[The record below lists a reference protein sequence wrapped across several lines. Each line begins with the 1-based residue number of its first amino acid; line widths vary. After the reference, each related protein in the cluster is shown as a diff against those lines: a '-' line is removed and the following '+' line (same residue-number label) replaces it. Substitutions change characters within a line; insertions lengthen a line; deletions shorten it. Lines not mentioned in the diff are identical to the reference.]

1 MNLRTGNG
9 ITRAR
14 GIDMT
19 VTRYGTTPCG
29 WVMRDGSVCQKPR
42 LIGLN
47 NKEAGSCID
56 HGEALR
62 ERARREYAEKR
73 KAKKARGNERR
84 G

>member
-19 VTRYGTTPCG
+19 VIRYGTTRCG
-29 WVMRDGSVCQKPR
+29 WVMRNGEVCQKPR
-42 LIGLN
+42 IIGLN

-62 ERARREYAEKR
+62 ERARREYAAKQRE
-73 KAKKARGNERR
+73 KKARGK
-84 G
+84 